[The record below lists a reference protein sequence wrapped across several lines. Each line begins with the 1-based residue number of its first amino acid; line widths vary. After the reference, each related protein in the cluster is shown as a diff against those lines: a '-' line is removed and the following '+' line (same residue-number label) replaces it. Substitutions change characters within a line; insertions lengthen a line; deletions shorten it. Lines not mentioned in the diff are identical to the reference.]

1 MSALTADRTV
11 QAFGSGPV
19 PMYSQ
24 SYGVA
29 ASISIYQNALGFA
42 NSSGYAV
49 TASPDNTMTCLGYLD
64 VAGGVDNS
72 TGSAGDKS
80 AAFRIGPID
89 LANSSSGDAISAD
102 DVGKM
107 AYAADNQTA
116 ALTSNGGVRCAIGPI
131 LGMAGTRVVVLAGYP
146 LAREVASY
154 TSLSAIPVLTSTASG
169 SLSAEVNLGALT
181 TGLLKHT
188 VSAGVSTPA
197 TAVAGTDYTVP
208 ATLAAITNGNGA
220 ALVGIEDA
228 ATFYAG
234 AHVESALTAL
244 GVALG
249 GTNSTT
255 RNFTNNT
262 VVADNDSFFTAVDK
276 LDTKFTNLAATTNG
290 AGASLVGVE
299 DSSGFLA
306 ATTVE
311 AALAEIAKFSPAL
324 LADPGHAA
332 AIPVTRSATIEMT
345 IGAGAE
351 TNTLAIPAFV
361 GQTMRLYCGTIGGGT
376 RAITA
381 ASAINVAGNTIM
393 TFNAA
398 RDYIVLNGVSIGGTR
413 CWEVANN
420 SNVALS

>member
-1 MSALTADRTV
+1 MAAQTEGRTPGRV
-11 QAFGSGPV
+11 GSEAIPV
-19 PMYSQ
+19 
-24 SYGVA
+24 
-29 ASISIYQNALGFA
+29 
-42 NSSGYAV
+42 NSP
-49 TASPDNTMTCLGYLD
+49 TPLD
-64 VAGGVDNS
+64 VAAAVTIYGGSLVFVNSAGRAVALSPDQTMSCAGYAENDVDNS
-72 TGSAGDKS
+72 AGSNGTLTITP
-80 AAFRIGPID
+80 RIGCIS
-89 LANSSSGDAISAD
+89 LVNGDGIVAA

-107 AYAADNQTA
+107 AFASDNQTA
-116 ALTSNGGVRCAIGPI
+116 NLSSSSNTRCPIGPI
-131 LGMAGTRVVVLAGYP
+131 IGLDGSRVFVLAGYP
-146 LAREVASY
+146 LSREVASY

-220 ALVGIEDA
+220 ALVGIEDT

-234 AHVESALTAL
+234 AHVESALAAL
-244 GVALG
+244 GTALG

-276 LDTKFTNLAATTNG
+276 LDTKFTDLASTAN
-290 AGASLVGVE
+290 AKGASLVGVE

-311 AALAEIAKFSPAL
+311 AALAEIAKFNPAL
-324 LADPGHAA
+324 LADPGTAQ

-381 ASAINVAGNTIM
+381 ASAVNVAGNTIM

-413 CWEVANN
+413 CWEVAFNA
-420 SNVALS
+420 NVALS